1 MNTNALKWQFKKKN
15 SVLYSK
21 SEREQTNLLQEER
34 DLLSHLLL
42 ELRISWEQRVA
53 QQHLKQYQIRAGW
66 ALRDV

>member
-1 MNTNALKWQFKKKN
+1 MTIKKKD

-42 ELRISWEQRVA
+42 ELRIS
-53 QQHLKQYQIRAGW
+53 
-66 ALRDV
+66 